1 MPYISPLEDH
11 RMPNHRP
18 TYSDAAKGLLG
29 LPHRNEQ
36 PSMGRNNPPGEEP
49 AATSNEQHKLTDV
62 PRTPDKTE
70 KSNFPPQGYIN
81 CPQGSSSE
89 HDPYPAA
96 RYHFNTV
103 HYGLHSP
110 THTIPTGRPFPHD
123 RVPAAATNAYNTSY
137 AQRTPNPLQMT
148 ADQRRGMHIPQD
160 SGSYGNN
167 LEESCPDA
175 IDGITQEDRG
185 RKAREPAM
193 THDRGSDLVK
203 KYDVLMNQYT
213 RRFYGS
219 GLDQARYLPNE
230 EVLKDDSAAVGSK
243 S

>member
-1 MPYISPLEDH
+1 
-11 RMPNHRP
+11 MPNNRP

-36 PSMGRNNPPGEEP
+36 PSIGRNNPPREER

-70 KSNFPPQGYIN
+70 KSNFPPQAYIQS
-81 CPQGSSSE
+81 PQGSSSE
-89 HDPYPAA
+89 CGPYPAA
-96 RYHFNTV
+96 RYHVNRV
-103 HYGLHSP
+103 YYGLHSP

-148 ADQRRGMHIPQD
+148 AARRRGMHIPQD
-160 SGSYGNN
+160 PGSYGNN
-167 LEESCPDA
+167 LEEPSPDA
-175 IDGITQEDRG
+175 TDGITEEDRR

-193 THDRGSDLVK
+193 THDRGPDLVK
-203 KYDVLMNQYT
+203 KYEVLLNQYT
-213 RRFYGS
+213 RTFYGS
-219 GLDQARYLPNE
+219 DLDQARYLPNE
-230 EVLKDDSAAVGSK
+230 EVLKAESAAVGSK

>member
-1 MPYISPLEDH
+1 
-11 RMPNHRP
+11 MPNNRP

-36 PSMGRNNPPGEEP
+36 PSIGRNDHPREER

-70 KSNFPPQGYIN
+70 KSNFPPQG
-81 CPQGSSSE
+81 SSSE
-89 HDPYPAA
+89 YDPYPAA
-96 RYHFNTV
+96 RYHFTRV

-123 RVPAAATNAYNTSY
+123 RVPAAATNAYNTPY

-167 LEESCPDA
+167 LEESSPDA
-175 IDGITQEDRG
+175 IDGIEEENRR
-185 RKAREPAM
+185 RKARETAM
-193 THDRGSDLVK
+193 THDRGPDLVK
-203 KYDVLMNQYT
+203 KYDVLLNQYT

-219 GLDQARYLPNE
+219 DLDQARYLPNE
-230 EVLKDDSAAVGSK
+230 EVLKDEFAAVGSK